1 MKPKKFGRLLKI
13 PVLGIGTAGIGGL
26 YEKDTSKD
34 WESVNAIRTAI
45 ELGITHIDT
54 AEIYG
59 AGHAE
64 ELVGRAIKGFDRKKL
79 FITTKVSKDNL
90 AYNKVIDAANGSLR
104 RLGIKYIDLYLIHWP
119 NTKVPLK
126 ETMTAMDFLV
136 EKRIIRFIGVSN
148 FTEKLLKEAQS
159 CTKNKI
165 LANEVEYN
173 LLKRGPEKKL
183 LEYCQKN
190 GIILI
195 AYQPVAGGKLA
206 KGGFKVLDEI
216 AKKYNKTQAQIAINW
231 LVSKPNV
238 VTIPKAASIK
248 HIKENIGA
256 LGWKL
261 DDKDTENL
269 DKYFQR
275 VSFFSDLLI
284 NPLVNIK
291 RKVYDSLS
299 PKQLETLGPLYDK
312 IMGFIAR
319 LRKALL
325 QLVPSGGY

>member
-1 MKPKKFGRLLKI
+1 MEYKMLAKSVGI
-13 PVLGIGTAGIGGL
+13 PVLGVGTGGVGGWAT
-26 YEKDTSKD
+26 KDDSKD
-34 WESVNAIRTAI
+34 KEWINALKAAI
-45 ELGITHIDT
+45 KLGMTHIDT
-54 AEIYG
+54 AEMYG

-64 ELVGRAIKGFDRKKL
+64 ELVGEAIKGFNRKKL
-79 FITTKVSKDNL
+79 FITTKVWKTHLRYDD
-90 AYNKVIDAANGSLR
+90 VIHAAKGSLK
-104 RLGIKYIDLYLIHWP
+104 RLKTKYIDLYLIHWP

-165 LANEVEYN
+165 SANQVEYN
-173 LLKRGPEKKL
+173 LLKRGPKKKL

-248 HIKENIGA
+248 HIKEDIGA

-291 RKVYDSLS
+291 RRVYDSLS

-312 IMGFIAR
+312 IMSFIAR